1 MAIETRKGRP
11 YSTLLEQFFL
21 SPEEGREAEVTHA
34 IAVRNAEQSAGRS
47 GSAAETHLFIATHPE
62 FLPCKENAAS
72 MEIRFRARGI
82 TEPNLKQLEQVW
94 NELIETGEAI
104 FRGGPPKRV
113 SDQELEAMSIEELE
127 QATREHFRIEDL
139 RRRARE

>member
-47 GSAAETHLFIATHPE
+47 GSAAETHLFIALHPE
-62 FLPCKENAAS
+62 FLPCPTNAGLMEN
-72 MEIRFRARGI
+72 RFRARGI
-82 TEPNLKQLEQVW
+82 TEPNLKQLEQAW
-94 NELIETGEAI
+94 SELVEANVAV
-104 FRGGPPKRV
+104 FRDGPPKRL
-113 SDQELEAMSIEELE
+113 SDKELESMSTSELE
-127 QATREHFRIEDL
+127 QRTREFFLVEDL